1 MINISI
7 LGLIPDPFSR
17 ICILAI
23 EILSCEDK
31 MSVTPLVFTNNK
43 KKLQQMRDIMQVFSN
58 LKGTGL

>member
-31 MSVTPLVFTNNK
+31 MSVTPLVFTNKK
-43 KKLQQMRDIMQVFSN
+43 KKLRDIMQLFSN